1 MVPEIV
7 VFAVSFSFLLPCC
20 HLLSVLFARRLI
32 SCRMSHMGMSKIKLY
47 PIFSSFFGEWKLV
60 LSPLKGGGKSF
71 SNSTCRLKGGVS
83 VEHLIPKMVVEK
95 LLMELDEEMTK
106 LELAI
111 QKRVTETICQSEEEL
126 YKNMEGAAQHVM
138 EASRILNEEGIREDT
153 NSRVQPR
160 YRLSY

>member
-1 MVPEIV
+1 
-7 VFAVSFSFLLPCC
+7 
-20 HLLSVLFARRLI
+20 
-32 SCRMSHMGMSKIKLY
+32 
-47 PIFSSFFGEWKLV
+47 
-60 LSPLKGGGKSF
+60 
-71 SNSTCRLKGGVS
+71 LKGGVS

-106 LELAI
+106 LEIAI

-126 YKNMEGAAQHVM
+126 YKNMEGAVLHLT
-138 EASRILNEEGIREDT
+138 EASQFFNDDGTREDT

>member
-1 MVPEIV
+1 M
-7 VFAVSFSFLLPCC
+7 
-20 HLLSVLFARRLI
+20 
-32 SCRMSHMGMSKIKLY
+32 
-47 PIFSSFFGEWKLV
+47 
-60 LSPLKGGGKSF
+60 
-71 SNSTCRLKGGVS
+71 
-83 VEHLIPKMVVEK
+83 EHLIPKMVVEK

-126 YKNMEGAAQHVM
+126 YKNMEGAAQHAM
-138 EASRILNEEGIREDT
+138 EASRFFNEEGIREDT